1 MFKRFC
7 TIFVLLIVNLMVMEA
22 RGTLKKSSSENV
34 NLLVMNNKKYRKIR
48 GKIYLRVKPI
58 ASAKCDKKLLRV
70 TLSRV
75 IPNPKYNG
83 SSITEK
89 NIYKLVASSE
99 SRNNSISGDIQRGYC
114 DYTLK
119 NIPIIKGNYHLE
131 TSILNEKLFPHDA
144 PSECTVSPVFSQ
156 PLGWENPLTSSSL
169 NTNKDMELTM
179 VVAKCQP

>member
-1 MFKRFC
+1 M
-7 TIFVLLIVNLMVMEA
+7 LIEA
-22 RGTLKKSSSENV
+22 RATPKKSSSENV
-34 NLLVMNNKKYRKIR
+34 NLLVMNNKKYRTIR
-48 GKIYLRVKPI
+48 GRIYLVKPI
-58 ASAKCDKKLLRV
+58 ASAKCDKKLLRI
-70 TLSRV
+70 TLSRI

-99 SRNNSISGDIQRGYC
+99 SRNNSIIGDIQRGYC
-114 DYTLK
+114 DYILK

-131 TSILNEKLFPHDA
+131 TSILNEKLFLDDA
-144 PSECTVSPVFSQ
+144 LSKCTVSPVFSQ

-169 NTNKDMELTM
+169 NTNKDMKLTR